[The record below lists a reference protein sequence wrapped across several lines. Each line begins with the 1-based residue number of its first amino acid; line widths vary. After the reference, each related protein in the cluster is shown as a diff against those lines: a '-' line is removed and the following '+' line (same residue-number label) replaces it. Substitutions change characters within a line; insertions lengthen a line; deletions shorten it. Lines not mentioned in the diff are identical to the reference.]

1 MNKPEGNDFF
11 SVDHWNHNTD
21 IIDSALA
28 PTFEDYES
36 SATVP
41 ETTTAL
47 SAIRSKTKIA
57 DLFKNIKAFCKGCC
71 TLGMLVNNCVT
82 DNANLPL
89 SAAQGKMLMD
99 QINSLN
105 GDFSK
110 QTTATNIIEFAN
122 TFTGKIALL
131 YYNGD
136 DYSWLPNQDGS
147 FKYGTFIIEC
157 TPVAKKITALSWDG
171 KKMATKVFSNGNWND
186 WIIWASYGNILKYKD
201 LPKVE
206 TVTVS
211 QSGYTRINV
220 PDDAINYLFATVPT
234 WLNNTGAFSICGSMH
249 TFYVVGT
256 PGTVVN
262 NLTVRLW
269 YK

>member
-36 SATVP
+36 GATVP

-105 GDFSK
+105 GDINELNNK
-110 QTTATNIIEFAN
+110 QLKYDNKRYENIVNDTDRSYILIEE
-122 TFTGKIALL
+122 
-131 YYNGD
+131 
-136 DYSWLPNQDGS
+136 LPN
-147 FKYGTFIIEC
+147 
-157 TPVAKKITALSWDG
+157 
-171 KKMATKVFSNGNWND
+171 ND
-186 WIIWASYGNILKYKD
+186 
-201 LPKVE
+201 
-206 TVTVS
+206 
-211 QSGYTRINV
+211 R
-220 PDDAINYLFATVPT
+220 NYLFATISYFGIPDVVF
-234 WLNNTGAFSICGSMH
+234 NVGGQGQR
-249 TFYVVGT
+249 FYFIMPPKSTINRIYVDFYYLG
-256 PGTVVN
+256 
-262 NLTVRLW
+262 
-269 YK
+269 